1 MKNQIIKLV
10 FATFVGIMMI
20 GMVTNIEEDIA
31 SKRIVINDQF
41 DYIYP
46 SGNLLTDPP
55 SPPPDWPP
63 DWPPDNK

>member
-1 MKNQIIKLV
+1 MKIQIIKLV

-41 DYIYP
+41 DYINP
-46 SGNLLTDPP
+46 SGDLLIDPP
-55 SPPPDWPP
+55 GPPP